1 MIVCKSKIFAYPA
14 RGASILEVLL
24 AMAIVAMATPFLY
37 SQISD
42 TNNTLRDIAMANK
55 IIELRE
61 PVLNFVRLNQGD
73 WPASAQIKLSD
84 AELDEISTM
93 PTAGFIDKYVVNGAT
108 ITDVYLGFDLDETDL
123 RVAQIARHIGSD
135 CAIVGTDGIAYGR
148 TWAVSAADFHP
159 GDLIYRISRDLD
171 GEDKTKYLHRT
182 ETGEENLNMMLRD
195 LNMNGNRAYDVGGIL
210 GQSADVKNA
219 STQFIS
225 TSNLGAGTL
234 YFSSGANL
242 DGERAVFNSMRVTG
256 DISGFRNIYA
266 DVMNDTGYTTSGS
279 IITDRATVLYS
290 LNVGNTLTLKSD
302 SVRTISGFTGIQA
315 HTVLTSYIS
324 TEDIIFYDNF
334 GLTISGELLMSTTPP
349 LKIGSWVFP
358 SLTPPRFT
366 DILLD
371 RAQIPVAPSS
381 GEFDVI
387 MSSEW
392 RYAMPTGVMQ

>member
-42 TNNTLRDIAMANK
+42 TNNTLRDIAMANQ

-93 PTAGFIDKYVVNGAT
+93 PTAGFIDKYIVNGAT

-148 TWAVSAADFHP
+148 TWAVSAADFRP

-210 GQSADVKNA
+210 GQSADIENA

-392 RYAMPTGVMQ
+392 RYAMPAGVMQ